1 MEIKVIGTG
10 CDKCDRLYENTQEA
24 LRNLGMEANVE
35 KVEDLVEII
44 KLGVMTSPSLMV
56 DGKLVISGREAKTR
70 EIEKL
75 LSRA

>member
-1 MEIKVIGTG
+1 MEIKVIGIG
-10 CDKCDRLYENTQEA
+10 CGKCDRLYENTQEA

-35 KVEDLVEII
+35 KVEDLVEIV

-56 DGKLVISGREAKTR
+56 DGKLLIRGREAKTR

-75 LSRA
+75 LSR

>member
-1 MEIKVIGTG
+1 MEINVIGTG
-10 CDKCDRLYENTQEA
+10 CEA

-35 KVEDLVEII
+35 KVEDLVEIV

-56 DGKLVISGREAKTR
+56 DGKLLICGREAKTR